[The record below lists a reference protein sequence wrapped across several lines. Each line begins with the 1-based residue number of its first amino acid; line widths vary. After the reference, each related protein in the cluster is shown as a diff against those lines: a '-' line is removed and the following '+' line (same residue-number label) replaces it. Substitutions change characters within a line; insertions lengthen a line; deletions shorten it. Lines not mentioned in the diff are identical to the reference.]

1 MCNEYSTKIERNKLG
16 KPCERHISED

>member
-1 MCNEYSTKIERNKLG
+1 MCNEHSTKIERNKLG